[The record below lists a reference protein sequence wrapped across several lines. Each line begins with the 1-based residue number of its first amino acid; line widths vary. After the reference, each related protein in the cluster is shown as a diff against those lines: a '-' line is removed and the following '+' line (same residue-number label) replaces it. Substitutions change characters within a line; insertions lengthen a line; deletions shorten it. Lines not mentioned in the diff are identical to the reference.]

1 MRYCYI
7 SRNYKTISSAG
18 GKAKTDIEAIMA
30 KMGFVNLGLKQ
41 SNHKNK
47 ILDFILTFTGV
58 VTAMLR
64 LRKGD
69 TLVLQYPMK
78 KYYEAV
84 CNVAHRKGAKVV
96 TQIHDLNSFR
106 SKRLTPK
113 REMERLNHSDAVIA
127 HNETMRNWLEQ
138 QGCKAVLEVLGI
150 FDYLSPQPIVSE
162 RPSPTSAP
170 FSFFFLGNLN
180 PKSNPFVYELAKRLK
195 SSSFFLYGNNY
206 HAELLD
212 GAPTAEYEGYA
223 KDFDLMAMNKGDFG
237 LSWYGES
244 LEEGVGKIGEYMA
257 YNNPHKVS
265 LYIRCHVPVILSKS
279 AGLASFVERNGIG
292 ICVDDLNDLEGT
304 LSKVTI
310 DEYLK
315 MRENVMLVSE
325 KIASGYYFETAFSK
339 VAKKICG

>member
-1 MRYCYI
+1 MRNCYI
-7 SRNYKTISSAG
+7 SRNYRNLATAG
-18 GKAKTDIEAIMA
+18 GKAKTDIEAIMT
-30 KMGFVNLGLKQ
+30 KNGFVNLGLKQ
-41 SNHKNK
+41 TCHKNEV
-47 ILDFILTFTGV
+47 LNFILTLTGV
-58 VTAMLR
+58 ILAMFR

-69 TLVLQYPMK
+69 VLLLQYPMK

-84 CNVAHRKGAKVV
+84 CNVAHWKGAKVV

-127 HNETMRNWLEQ
+127 HNETMRNWLKD

-150 FDYLSPQPIVSE
+150 FDYLSPQPVVSK
-162 RPSPTSAP
+162 RPSPAGTP

-195 SSSFFLYGNNY
+195 SSPFFLYGNNY

-223 KDFDLMAMNKGDFG
+223 KDFDLMDMNKGDFG

-244 LEEGVGKIGEYMA
+244 LDKGIGKIGEYMA

-265 LYIRCHVPVILSKS
+265 LYIRCHVPIILSKN
-279 AGLASFVERNGIG
+279 AGLAGFIESNEIG
-292 ICVDDLNDLEGT
+292 ICVDNLNDLEET
-304 LSKVTI
+304 LEKVTV
-310 DEYLK
+310 DDYMK
-315 MRENVMLVSE
+315 MRDKVMAVSE
-325 KIASGYYFETAFSK
+325 KIASGFYFETAFSK
-339 VAKKICG
+339 ATKKICG